1 MPEHAELH
9 LLLSMCTPLS
19 WLERV
24 PSYKDQQEKLSD
36 KDLTTYGF
44 LGYPLLQT
52 ADIII
57 YKAGFVPVG
66 EDQVSHVELARE
78 VVRRFNHIYGRE
90 QDFEKNIEA
99 ALKKMGKK
107 TARLYDELRRSYQEQ
122 GDTSSLEKARE
133 LLASQQNI
141 SIGDSERLSGYLD
154 GSGKAIFPEPQA
166 LLTPA
171 SKMMGLDGQKMSKSY
186 GNTISLRENPSVVE
200 DKVKTMPTDP
210 ARIRLTDRGD
220 PKKCPVWN
228 LHEVYSDD
236 SLKKWVVEGCTNAK
250 IGCLDC
256 KKPLI
261 DAVLK
266 EQAPIRERANEYLN
280 DPETVRGIITE
291 GCDAARDIARETL
304 DDVREAMGLSYS

>member
-1 MPEHAELH
+1 MSTSLNRRVLSGMRPTGNLHLGHYHGVLKNWITLQHEYECFFFVADWHALTTSYEETNTISNSVSDMVADWLSVGINPGEATLFVQSRVPEHAELH
-9 LLLSMCTPLS
+9 LLLSMITPVS

-90 QDFEKNIEA
+90 KDFEKNIEA
-99 ALKKMGKK
+99 ALKKVGKK
-107 TARLYDELRRSYQEQ
+107 TARLYDELRRKYQEQ
-122 GDTSSLEKARE
+122 GDTASLEKARE

-171 SKMMGLDGQKMSKSY
+171 SKMMGLDGY
-186 GNTISLRENPSVVE
+186 
-200 DKVKTMPTDP
+200 
-210 ARIRLTDRGD
+210 
-220 PKKCPVWN
+220 
-228 LHEVYSDD
+228 
-236 SLKKWVVEGCTNAK
+236 
-250 IGCLDC
+250 
-256 KKPLI
+256 
-261 DAVLK
+261 K
-266 EQAPIRERANEYLN
+266 E
-280 DPETVRGIITE
+280 
-291 GCDAARDIARETL
+291 
-304 DDVREAMGLSYS
+304 M